1 MKKVLYVGLIL
12 ISFYIGSSIK
22 ASSLTTSIS
31 GTNTIYAG
39 EQFTITLNATGTNIM
54 GITGRLNYDSSKLTF
69 VKGEGLNGYVATVG
83 TNVVVDNTVGK
94 SGIFGFVKL
103 TFKATSS
110 FTAGQKTTISIS
122 DVNGTDGI
130 NEIPGTG
137 SSINISMILPKSGN
151 NNLSKLMI
159 DGVGIDGFNA
169 NQTSYSKTVDY
180 NVSTINL
187 TASPQDSKATIS
199 GVGKKTLNIYHNSFQ
214 VIAKA
219 ENGTTKTY
227 TVNIVRKD
235 KDGLTAP
242 LSTNNNLKNLKIEGF
257 NISFSSK
264 VLEYEFDIPN
274 NINKLDI
281 KAEAEDSKATIK
293 INNID
298 ELKVNLNIITIE
310 VKSEN
315 GDIKTYTIKVNR
327 SADGPTTTL
336 SEVLEV
342 IPKTTSNVINIV
354 INDDQNELTKEI
366 LKELKDNQIDVVLNK
381 LDDNKRLIYSWKINS
396 KNISKLDNIKTS
408 INFNSDKHDK
418 ILELTNYAEGLLLS
432 FDHSGELPKDT
443 KVTIYVSDKYK
454 NNDFLKLYYYNEK
467 DDKLELVAEE
477 IIVKDGYVEL
487 TIEHCSDYFLSKTI
501 LNDNNSVIPW
511 IIVVFEGIIILVTLT
526 YIYIKSIR

>member
-1 MKKVLYVGLIL
+1 
-12 ISFYIGSSIK
+12 
-22 ASSLTTSIS
+22 
-31 GTNTIYAG
+31 
-39 EQFTITLNATGTNIM
+39 
-54 GITGRLNYDSSKLTF
+54 
-69 VKGEGLNGYVATVG
+69 
-83 TNVVVDNTVGK
+83 
-94 SGIFGFVKL
+94 
-103 TFKATSS
+103 
-110 FTAGQKTTISIS
+110 
-122 DVNGTDGI
+122 
-130 NEIPGTG
+130 
-137 SSINISMILPKSGN
+137 
-151 NNLSKLMI
+151 
-159 DGVGIDGFNA
+159 
-169 NQTSYSKTVDY
+169 
-180 NVSTINL
+180 
-187 TASPQDSKATIS
+187 
-199 GVGKKTLNIYHNSFQ
+199 
-214 VIAKA
+214 
-219 ENGTTKTY
+219 
-227 TVNIVRKD
+227 
-235 KDGLTAP
+235 
-242 LSTNNNLKNLKIEGF
+242 F